1 MAEIEA
7 EMSRPGFWDVQE
19 RAQALVAERSKITT
33 LVDPIVSLEKELGDA
48 IELLELTESDADEA
62 ALGEMESEAAA
73 IAKRLEDVEL
83 RATLSGPNDAK
94 DAFLRIHAGA
104 GGTDSCDW
112 ALMLL
117 RMYTRYLERR
127 GFKVT
132 TVDILANEEAGIR
145 SATLRVQGAYAYGW
159 LKSETGIHRLVR
171 ISPFDANHRRHTSF
185 ASADAMPEVEDVD
198 MEVLEKDLKID
209 VYRAGGKGGQHVNV
223 TDSAVRI
230 THLPTGV
237 VVACQNERSQHQ
249 NRALAMKL
257 LKAKLKKMQD
267 LERQKELAR
276 IYSEKGEIA
285 WGNQI
290 RSYTLQPFQLVKDH
304 RTNVE
309 IGNVEAVLD
318 GQIDALVEAYLR
330 QFAGMN

>member
-185 ASADAMPEVEDVD
+185 ASVDAMPEVEDVD
-198 MEVLEKDLKID
+198 IEVLDKDLRID

-249 NRALAMKL
+249 NKALGMKL

-267 LERQKELAR
+267 LARQKELAR
-276 IYSEKGEIA
+276 VYSEKGEIA

-304 RTNVE
+304 RTSVE
-309 IGNVEAVLD
+309 IGNVQAVLD
-318 GQIDALVEAYLR
+318 GEIESLVEPYLR
-330 QFAGMN
+330 KFAGVN